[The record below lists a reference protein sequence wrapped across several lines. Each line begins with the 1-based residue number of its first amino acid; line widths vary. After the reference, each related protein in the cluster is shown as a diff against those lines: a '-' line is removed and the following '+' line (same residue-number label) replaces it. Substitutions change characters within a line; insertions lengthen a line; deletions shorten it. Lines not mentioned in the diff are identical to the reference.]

1 MIGWVIV
8 GAIVGGMVLGA
19 VALKLVEK
27 FWDSIKDWL
36 NNTAA
41 DVVQKYIGY
50 DARRAMQKAVNKAD
64 RFMNKIRN
72 VSQVYYRSD
81 PLATHYDKV
90 TMETSAPTYEFD
102 EEFIKTI
109 NEQRV
114 LTTKMEYRM

>member
-1 MIGWVIV
+1 MF
-8 GAIVGGMVLGA
+8 VLGA
-19 VALKLVEK
+19 IALVGLGALATMSLVTK
-27 FWDSIKDWL
+27 FWNDIKDWL

-41 DVVQKYIGY
+41 DVVQRHIGY

-64 RFMNKIRN
+64 RVMDKIRN

-90 TMETSAPTYEFD
+90 TMELTAPTYEFD
-102 EEFIKTI
+102 DEFIKTI

-114 LTTKMEYRM
+114 LTQEMGYKI